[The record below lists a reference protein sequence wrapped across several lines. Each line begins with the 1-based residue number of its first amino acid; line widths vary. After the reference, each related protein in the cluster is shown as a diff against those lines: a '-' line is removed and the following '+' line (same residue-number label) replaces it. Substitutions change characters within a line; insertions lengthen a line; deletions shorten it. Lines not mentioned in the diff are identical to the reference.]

1 MNPIA
6 MILALLT
13 TLGAASALAGGR
25 SGRLSDDGPGGGND
39 DDGSGSDG
47 GGSGG
52 GNGGNGDV
60 DAPPNDLNNPIQS
73 PAPTPIETTPDPVV
87 LQPGVTASVMSGRV
101 ALLELPKDM
110 DVAGLR
116 VVTPPEHGNVTVNA
130 DGTLAVVLTDS
141 THTGPMKFTYE
152 VRASDGTVKAF
163 EANLSVSPGAQQ
175 AGWGLGDKQY
185 MLATDANDELIVET
199 GSNHRLVYV
208 SGSDKALSRADIAA
222 LEGIDPSRIN
232 GAWLAANPKY
242 GASEAMALKP
252 DV

>member
-47 GGSGG
+47 GGSGS

-141 THTGPMKFTYE
+141 THTGPMKFTYAP
-152 VRASDGTVKAF
+152 R
-163 EANLSVSPGAQQ
+163 
-175 AGWGLGDKQY
+175 
-185 MLATDANDELIVET
+185 T
-199 GSNHRLVYV
+199 GR
-208 SGSDKALSRADIAA
+208 
-222 LEGIDPSRIN
+222 
-232 GAWLAANPKY
+232 
-242 GASEAMALKP
+242 
-252 DV
+252 